1 MPLDLLGTIFFFW
14 NFAYDDICSLLC
26 KLFKF
31 GYLSSDTVK
40 YSYELSFCL
49 QIVVL
54 NVPEMLVSL
63 IFLMDLVISLMCL
76 VTEKRQIVA
85 MQLSLD
91 VLYLWEVCPLI

>member
-1 MPLDLLGTIFFFW
+1 M
-14 NFAYDDICSLLC
+14 
-26 KLFKF
+26 
-31 GYLSSDTVK
+31 K

-76 VTEKRQIVA
+76 VTEKSQIVA